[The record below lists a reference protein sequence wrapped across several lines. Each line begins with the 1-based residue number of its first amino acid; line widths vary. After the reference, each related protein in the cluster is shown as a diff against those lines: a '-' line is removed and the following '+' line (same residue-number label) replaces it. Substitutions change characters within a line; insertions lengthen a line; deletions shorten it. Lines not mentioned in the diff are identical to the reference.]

1 MKESGTAARREQAA
15 LDVLAAI
22 GTGSLPLD
30 RFSTEARW
38 WWNGGLDLPVAEFDA
53 LLGGLHLQTESGI
66 AVRTGLVLHGE
77 GTVMVEAT
85 SISDLK
91 NGKRYDNRYVFLFH
105 FDGEAIRQ
113 VKEYSDSAHVLAT
126 FDLG

>member
-1 MKESGTAARREQAA
+1 MKDHGKVAKLEKAAIE
-15 LDVLAAI
+15 VLAAI
-22 GTGSLPLD
+22 GNGALPLE
-30 RFSTEARW
+30 RFSREARW

-53 LLGGLHLQTESGI
+53 LLGGLHLQTEGGI
-66 AVRTGLVLHGE
+66 AVRPGLVLHGE
-77 GTVMVEAT
+77 DAIMVEAT

-113 VKEYSDSAHVLAT
+113 VKEYSDSAHVFAT